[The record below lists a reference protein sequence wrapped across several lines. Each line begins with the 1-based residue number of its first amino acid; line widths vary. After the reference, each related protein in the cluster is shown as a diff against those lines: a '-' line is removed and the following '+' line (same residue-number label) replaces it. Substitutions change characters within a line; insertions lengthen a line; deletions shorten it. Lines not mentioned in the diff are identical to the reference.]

1 MGALLLLQIGGAI
14 GRGSGDDIEWNTMA
28 IKHDPAAVALEFL
41 RRGAQLYPELE
52 NRKPSGTMNKIN
64 PTISKGIV
72 VDITFSSV
80 RVACRINSKHPE
92 LLQPLLRDRDALE
105 RDVGKPSQPCDQIK
119 PTKKGHLG
127 VTVIPGSIAQQSCW
141 SFEQLI
147 AAQLELY
154 GRCRKFILNRD

>member
-1 MGALLLLQIGGAI
+1 VGVLLLLQIGGAI

-41 RRGAQLYPELE
+41 KLGKQLYPELDGRE
-52 NRKPSGTMNKIN
+52 PKGKMNKIN

-72 VDITFSSV
+72 VDITFSTK
-80 RVACRINSKHPE
+80 RIACRINSNCSE
-92 LLQPLLRDRDALE
+92 LLQPMLRDRDAFE
-105 RDVGKPSQPCDQIK
+105 RDVGKPLWPWDQIK

-127 VTVIPGSIAQQSCW
+127 VTVIPGSIDQQSCW
-141 SFEQLI
+141 SVKQLI